1 MNVSTWFKSETW
13 DLSLDAWIL
22 VSAIAVASTLLFVG
36 ASASAA
42 AAVLIVAT
50 PIVLL
55 CIRRHRLQLEPAG
68 LTTIV
73 ASGCWLYACISYAWA
88 ADSGFAIRAL
98 LISGVAVVAVHVS
111 RSVHSAMPEDWL
123 EHMTRTILVVFVLF
137 AIYGLIE
144 EGFDHP
150 IKRLVFWP
158 FQAFQIVDGWPTWN
172 WEHVSRVRATR
183 TNWNVANL
191 SLLLWPVLLML
202 RTHVNATD
210 RRWMLPALIALT
222 LTMALFSNHQ
232 TSMIALALGII
243 IFCLAQYSIKAAA
256 LVAAAGWCL
265 AITLMVPATQ
275 WAFQRQLHLETSLPF
290 SLRHRV
296 VIWGYTA
303 DQITKKPVFG
313 VGVASTESLD
323 DARPNAERFRE
334 VDGTVFHARTGGH
347 PHNFYLQVL
356 YEFGAIGG
364 ACFLALGLAIVWCA
378 SRLPN
383 PDASH
388 NLAAFVTAAVMSAS
402 TFGLFELWYVSVLA
416 VTAVLLSL
424 AAAFARR
431 IPIKTV

>member
-1 MNVSTWFKSETW
+1 
-13 DLSLDAWIL
+13 
-22 VSAIAVASTLLFVG
+22 
-36 ASASAA
+36 
-42 AAVLIVAT
+42 
-50 PIVLL
+50 
-55 CIRRHRLQLEPAG
+55 
-68 LTTIV
+68 
-73 ASGCWLYACISYAWA
+73 
-88 ADSGFAIRAL
+88 
-98 LISGVAVVAVHVS
+98 
-111 RSVHSAMPEDWL
+111 
-123 EHMTRTILVVFVLF
+123 MTRTILVVFVLF

-172 WEHVSRVRATR
+172 WEHISRVRATR
-183 TNWNVANL
+183 TNWNIANL

-232 TSMIALALGII
+232 TSMIALVVGII

-275 WAFQRQLHLETSLPF
+275 WAFQRQLHLETALPF

-313 VGVASTESLD
+313 VGVASTEPLD

-424 AAAFARR
+424 AAAFAGR
-431 IPIKTV
+431 IPIKSV